1 MFCIFQFDV
10 CFCTISVGSI
20 TFPIN
25 NRFDSWLCFF
35 LFFLKLLM
43 QECCCSILT
52 LSFLLHSSFL
62 LFCCCFRTPKSNVCT
77 LVGNFL
83 FFCACICLFA
93 LYTLPIYVC
102 ACVSVCVRVFTF
114 QFSVYFDCVKECIQF
129 GVSEQTRKCCACI
142 CHKNLTCSHEMLF
155 SCERSMSFT
164 RRRTPNCQNEVF
176 HSCHV
181 YRHRHRHRAIGPV
194 LASTVFFLC

>member
-1 MFCIFQFDV
+1 MCVWLVTFCFSVRVFAYSLCIRCQSMCARVWV
-10 CFCTISVGSI
+10 C
-20 TFPIN
+20 
-25 NRFDSWLCFF
+25 
-35 LFFLKLLM
+35 
-43 QECCCSILT
+43 
-52 LSFLLHSSFL
+52 
-62 LFCCCFRTPKSNVCT
+62 
-77 LVGNFL
+77 
-83 FFCACICLFA
+83 
-93 LYTLPIYVC
+93 
-102 ACVSVCVRVFTF
+102 VCVRVFTF

-194 LASTVFFLC
+194 LASTVFFLCWLLSILLTLYRHSHSQPLNGVYIKR